1 MNEKET
7 AEVKETNAF
16 MRAPESKKFLTVIGV
31 YCGIIA
37 NLLISTSN
45 ATVLPAAAAE
55 IGGMDIYGLAQSIS
69 SVLSVALMPVFGF
82 IAARNPHLKRIL
94 CTIGLAGGACVLLV
108 RAIATNMMMIVVA
121 NVFWGMVSAAVFGV
135 GFTIIRDVYDRKKA
149 GFYLGLVGTVMSA
162 ATLIGP
168 VLAGL
173 VIDSLGW
180 RAWTWICVAVLVV
193 GALVTFFGVSVKK
206 EEVADMA
213 AAGNKFDGFG
223 AVCVM
228 IAFAALIIGLSMGTS
243 YVRFGTPLNTAL
255 LVIAIVFL
263 ILLAINIKKKGNDA
277 IIPIETL
284 KNHNVLV
291 LTAANFLHNFGAMTI
306 IFFIAGFI
314 MRTLIDDPICAA
326 LGPATAAGLAS
337 ALMAVLGLVLG
348 PIFGK
353 VITKAGTAKT
363 VMTIGNA
370 VRVVVMACFVF
381 FLVPGVPV
389 WVIYVLM
396 FAAGIFNS
404 QQQVTQSAAP
414 QIMLTAKERTI
425 GNSTIQL
432 GQNLGAGIG
441 MAVFTL
447 ILAVDPAGG
456 MRLCMVVALIAW
468 IILFFITFL
477 LKKPASE
484 EAEA

>member
-1 MNEKET
+1 
-7 AEVKETNAF
+7 
-16 MRAPESKKFLTVIGV
+16 
-31 YCGIIA
+31 
-37 NLLISTSN
+37 
-45 ATVLPAAAAE
+45 
-55 IGGMDIYGLAQSIS
+55 
-69 SVLSVALMPVFGF
+69 
-82 IAARNPHLKRIL
+82 
-94 CTIGLAGGACVLLV
+94 
-108 RAIATNMMMIVVA
+108 
-121 NVFWGMVSAAVFGV
+121 
-135 GFTIIRDVYDRKKA
+135 
-149 GFYLGLVGTVMSA
+149 
-162 ATLIGP
+162 
-168 VLAGL
+168 
-173 VIDSLGW
+173 
-180 RAWTWICVAVLVV
+180 
-193 GALVTFFGVSVKK
+193 
-206 EEVADMA
+206 MA

-243 YVRFGTPLNTAL
+243 YVKFGTPLNTAL

-263 ILLAINIKKKGNDA
+263 VLLAINIKKKGNDA
-277 IIPIETL
+277 IIPLETL
-284 KNHNVLV
+284 KNRNVLV

-314 MRTLIDDPICAA
+314 MRTLTDDPICAA

>member
-213 AAGNKFDGFG
+213 AAGNKFDGCG

-243 YVRFGTPLNTAL
+243 YVKFGTPLNTAL

-263 ILLAINIKKKGNDA
+263 VLLAINIKKKGNDA

-284 KNHNVLV
+284 KNRNVLV

-314 MRTLIDDPICAA
+314 MRTLTDDPICAA

-353 VITKAGTAKT
+353 MIAKAGTAKT